1 MSPVMNNT
9 KWEELRLGM
18 CGLNLL
24 SPQFRVRNLRSGYV
38 GEWDREWFHHFYGRH
53 EDDEWVEIS
62 VTSVAQREV
71 VLRVL
76 RSVHVPGVTT
86 GTGFKIFG
94 YVPLGTHVEYL

>member
-1 MSPVMNNT
+1 MSPIMNNT

-18 CGLNLL
+18 YGLGTL
-24 SPQFRVRNLRSGYV
+24 SPRFRVRNMHSGDV
-38 GEWDREWFHHFYGRH
+38 SAWDEEWFYHFYGRH
-53 EDDEWVEIS
+53 EEDEWVEIS
-62 VTSVAQREV
+62 VTSEAQREA

-94 YVPLGTHVEYL
+94 YLPLDTHVEYL